1 MIIGSVDKT
10 AETQVEKGLDDRN
23 CTHYN
28 IPSLT
33 VGREKNGYKSSKY
46 GRCSRFLSCI
56 DMCYIS
62 VFFTTFVF
70 LIIVRIEVFV
80 VIS

>member
-28 IPSLT
+28 IVCIYNRVKTMMET
-33 VGREKNGYKSSKY
+33 V
-46 GRCSRFLSCI
+46 SR
-56 DMCYIS
+56 
-62 VFFTTFVF
+62 
-70 LIIVRIEVFV
+70 RIFR
-80 VIS
+80 

>member
-1 MIIGSVDKT
+1 MNVI
-10 AETQVEKGLDDRN
+10 AE
-23 CTHYN
+23 CCI

-33 VGREKNGYKSSKY
+33 VGRAKNGYKPSKY
-46 GRCSRFLSCI
+46 GLCSRFLSCI
-56 DMCYIS
+56 DVCYIL

-80 VIS
+80 IIS